1 MVEAGGLGSV
11 VVDQHDLGVATG
23 KMAAKILKGQ
33 KPGDTP
39 VEIFT
44 DGKSVI
50 NKKNGRRIRH
60 YHSRICLERSWTSHR
75 IKQTDNKNGRGI
87 WLWQVFKS

>member
-33 KPGDTP
+33 KPADTP
-39 VEIFT
+39 VEIFSQ
-44 DGKSVI
+44 GKSVI
-50 NKKNGRRIRH
+50 NKKVADEIG
-60 YHSRICLERSWTSHR
+60 YYYSRICLERCWTSH
-75 IKQTDNKNGRGI
+75 
-87 WLWQVFKS
+87 

>member
-33 KPGDTP
+33 KPADTP
-39 VEIFT
+39 VEIFSQENLSSIK
-44 DGKSVI
+44 KSQM
-50 NKKNGRRIRH
+50 NWALLFQNL
-60 YHSRICLERSWTSHR
+60 S
-75 IKQTDNKNGRGI
+75 
-87 WLWQVFKS
+87 

>member
-33 KPGDTP
+33 NLR
-39 VEIFT
+39 IHLL
-44 DGKSVI
+44 KSLAKENLSSI
-50 NKKNGRRIRH
+50 KSRR
-60 YHSRICLERSWTSHR
+60 
-75 IKQTDNKNGRGI
+75 
-87 WLWQVFKS
+87 